1 MKRLREGDHFRRILV
16 IVTRQIGDVLL
27 TTPLIRAVRQRW
39 PDARIDVLGFAGTLA
54 ILAGN
59 PDIAELINVP
69 PGSGW
74 RQSWPLIRALWREYD
89 LAVISQYSDRAHLY
103 GLVAAGVR
111 SGQVSEGRE
120 GRFKRWLLRHA
131 VTLTD
136 AQGHAVAEKLRLVSP
151 WADDVSSKVIPPAL
165 RPMPMSVA
173 DRLEP
178 RYAVFHVP
186 SRVRYKQYPLGHS
199 AQVIEGLVQQGFQ
212 VVLTGGASDTDR
224 GMVADVVGLAGNPA
238 GVIDTCGQLDF
249 GQLATLLTGAA
260 VFIGPD
266 TSITHLATACGA
278 PVVALYG
285 PIDPNLWGPVPVDGL
300 PSPPYERSGVR
311 QRRGN
316 VILLQGT
323 QPCVPCNGAG
333 CDKHDNSASQCLETM
348 SPDRVLHAVAEL
360 AGVHEMAMLQHA

>member
-120 GRFKRWLLRHA
+120 G
-131 VTLTD
+131 
-136 AQGHAVAEKLRLVSP
+136 LVP
-151 WADDVSSKVIPPAL
+151 ERGVEPPTFAL
-165 RPMPMSVA
+165 RMRCS
-173 DRLEP
+173 
-178 RYAVFHVP
+178 
-186 SRVRYKQYPLGHS
+186 
-199 AQVIEGLVQQGFQ
+199 
-212 VVLTGGASDTDR
+212 T
-224 GMVADVVGLAGNPA
+224 N
-238 GVIDTCGQLDF
+238 
-249 GQLATLLTGAA
+249 
-260 VFIGPD
+260 
-266 TSITHLATACGA
+266 
-278 PVVALYG
+278 
-285 PIDPNLWGPVPVDGL
+285 
-300 PSPPYERSGVR
+300 
-311 QRRGN
+311 
-316 VILLQGT
+316 
-323 QPCVPCNGAG
+323 
-333 CDKHDNSASQCLETM
+333 
-348 SPDRVLHAVAEL
+348 
-360 AGVHEMAMLQHA
+360 